1 MDSFAS
7 NAETY
12 PVATYIYLSV
22 IAPEKIGKNKVIAE
36 STAYPLIACNIY
48 IFEKNLVTSYSVCR
62 KERIVCYHI
71 FIALDGIPLC

>member
-48 IFEKNLVTSYSVCR
+48 IF
-62 KERIVCYHI
+62 
-71 FIALDGIPLC
+71 